1 MAEIYILNVADCES
15 ELLSLLPYISEA
27 RQRTVNGLRHKKA
40 SLFSIASEAV
50 LAHALSLPLPCEY
63 MTDQNGKPYIC
74 GCHHFNISHSGDFVV
89 CAVSDYEIGVDTEVI
104 SRMSPHTMH
113 KFLSPSEINEYNSL
127 TQSRQKA
134 FLCEK
139 WVRKESYLKL
149 LGTGLRKSPASL
161 CFEGDRLTQDSSV
174 FCRCFSLSDDQL
186 LAASS
191 KKELQIT
198 IHHIT
203 KDNLNNLKVK

>member
-1 MAEIYILNVADCES
+1 MAKIYIVNVADCES
-15 ELLSLLPYISEA
+15 ELISLLPFISERRRHLA
-27 RQRTVNGLRHKKA
+27 ENLQHKKA
-40 SLFSIASEAV
+40 ALFSIASEAV

-63 MTDQNGKPYIC
+63 ITDQNGKPYIC
-74 GCHHFNISHSGDFVV
+74 DCRHFNISHSGDFVV
-89 CAVSDYEIGVDTEVI
+89 CAVSDSEIGVDTEVI

-127 TQSRQKA
+127 TQSRQNA

-149 LGTGLRKSPASL
+149 LGTGLRRSPASL
-161 CFEGDRLTQDSSV
+161 CFEGDNLLEDSSV
-174 FCRCFSLSDDQL
+174 FCRCRALTDDQL
-186 LAASS
+186 LAVCS

-198 IHHIT
+198 THHIT
-203 KDNLNNLKVK
+203 KNDLRNLKVK